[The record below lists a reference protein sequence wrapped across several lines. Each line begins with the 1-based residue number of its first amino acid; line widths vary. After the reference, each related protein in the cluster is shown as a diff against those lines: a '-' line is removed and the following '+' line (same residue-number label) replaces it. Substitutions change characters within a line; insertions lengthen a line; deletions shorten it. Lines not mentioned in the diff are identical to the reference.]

1 MTEINGKSSYK
12 ILLDGE
18 AVAQVG
24 DTNSPSNKQG
34 YTGHVGDD
42 TGLVYMQARYYDPV
56 IGRFYSN
63 DPVGFTGEIDT
74 FNRYSYVANNPYKY
88 TDPTGE
94 EKISLGLTGE
104 AMLFAG
110 ARVGFSV
117 SFDTETLEVGA
128 AYTAGPRLGIG
139 VGVKPSLTVEQS
151 GEIAQD
157 SSKSEIAVTA
167 DVTVGAISYGG
178 EVMSENTLNGDVK
191 NQASFDE
198 PNGKVGL
205 AASVGVEFKG
215 EVTSDAV
222 KQAVDK
228 IKKTF
233 E

>member
-1 MTEINGKSSYK
+1 M
-12 ILLDGE
+12 
-18 AVAQVG
+18 
-24 DTNSPSNKQG
+24 
-34 YTGHVGDD
+34 
-42 TGLVYMQARYYDPV
+42 YMQARYYDPV

-63 DPVGFTGEIDT
+63 DLV
-74 FNRYSYVANNPYKY
+74 
-88 TDPTGE
+88 
-94 EKISLGLTGE
+94 GLTGE

-178 EVMSENTLNGDVK
+178 EVMSENILNGDVK
-191 NQASFDE
+191 SQASFDE
-198 PNGKVGL
+198 PKGKVGL

>member
-1 MTEINGKSSYK
+1 M
-12 ILLDGE
+12 ILRGS
-18 AVAQVG
+18 G
-24 DTNSPSNKQG
+24 
-34 YTGHVGDD
+34 TG
-42 TGLVYMQARYYDPV
+42 GLCCRLLYMQARYYDPV

-63 DPVGFTGEIDT
+63 DLV
-74 FNRYSYVANNPYKY
+74 
-88 TDPTGE
+88 
-94 EKISLGLTGE
+94 GLTGE

-157 SSKSEIAVTA
+157 SFKSEIAVTA

-178 EVMSENTLNGDVK
+178 EVMSENILNGDVK
-191 NQASFDE
+191 SQASFDE
-198 PNGKVGL
+198 PKGKVGL